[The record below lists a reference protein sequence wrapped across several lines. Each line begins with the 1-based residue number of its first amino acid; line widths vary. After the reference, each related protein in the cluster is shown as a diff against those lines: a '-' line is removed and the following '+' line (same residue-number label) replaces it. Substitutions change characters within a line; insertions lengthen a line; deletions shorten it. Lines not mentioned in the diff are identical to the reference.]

1 MTSIQIKI
9 SEARTILRAIG
20 IPLGEGELK
29 TELRQDRLAL
39 TLLAVADIKPSSKWE
54 EAKIHGDGNGYALR
68 TRDIIGF
75 WNKFYG
81 LNLSPGS
88 YDDVRQKNLV
98 YLVEAGLVLR
108 SAHDPNANT
117 NNPTRRYA
125 VSQIGLDLLHQFG
138 NSEWEECVNRF
149 KSECGELRKRLQRDR
164 QRTMI
169 PVKFPTGQ
177 ELSLTSGPHNILQ
190 KAIVEEFLPRFAP
203 GSEILY
209 LGDTTKK
216 QLFKQEERLQT
227 LGFFDLNHDLLPD
240 VVAYDPE
247 KNWILLI
254 EAVHSSNPISKLR
267 HLDLE
272 RLTARCR
279 AGRIFVSVFQNRE
292 EFRKWIVEISWETE
306 VWLVDEPSH
315 IIHFDGEKFLGPH
328 RVDG

>member
-68 TRDIIGF
+68 IG
-75 WNKFYG
+75 
-81 LNLSPGS
+81 
-88 YDDVRQKNLV
+88 
-98 YLVEAGLVLR
+98 
-108 SAHDPNANT
+108 
-117 NNPTRRYA
+117 
-125 VSQIGLDLLHQFG
+125 
-138 NSEWEECVNRF
+138 
-149 KSECGELRKRLQRDR
+149 
-164 QRTMI
+164 
-169 PVKFPTGQ
+169 
-177 ELSLTSGPHNILQ
+177 
-190 KAIVEEFLPRFAP
+190 
-203 GSEILY
+203 
-209 LGDTTKK
+209 
-216 QLFKQEERLQT
+216 
-227 LGFFDLNHDLLPD
+227 
-240 VVAYDPE
+240 
-247 KNWILLI
+247 
-254 EAVHSSNPISKLR
+254 KLR

-315 IIHFDGEKFLGPH
+315 MIHFDGDKFLGPH

>member
-1 MTSIQIKI
+1 
-9 SEARTILRAIG
+9 
-20 IPLGEGELK
+20 
-29 TELRQDRLAL
+29 
-39 TLLAVADIKPSSKWE
+39 
-54 EAKIHGDGNGYALR
+54 
-68 TRDIIGF
+68 
-75 WNKFYG
+75 
-81 LNLSPGS
+81 
-88 YDDVRQKNLV
+88 
-98 YLVEAGLVLR
+98 
-108 SAHDPNANT
+108 
-117 NNPTRRYA
+117 
-125 VSQIGLDLLHQFG
+125 
-138 NSEWEECVNRF
+138 
-149 KSECGELRKRLQRDR
+149 
-164 QRTMI
+164 MI